1 MPQKML
7 FYHFTNHDLGA
18 ISHMSLS
25 FTDVDIDIAHKLT
38 KKTANIMFVEL
49 RKLHYNVMRR
59 VMDTNEADIL
69 VGRAKTVSA
78 NNMLCMNW
86 INLLRLMLRVRINLE

>member
-1 MPQKML
+1 MIWEQFRNVP
-7 FYHFTNHDLGA
+7 N
-18 ISHMSLS
+18 

-86 INLLRLMLRVRINLE
+86 INLLRLMLRVGINLE